1 MISDE
6 KSGKGARVIATGGLM
21 LATLM
26 VALDSTIANVALPHV
41 QGSLSAAQDQ
51 ITWVLTSY
59 IVGTALMTPLSG
71 WLALKL
77 GRKPLFLISIVGFV
91 AISMLCGMATS
102 LPEMVFF
109 RFLQG
114 VAGAAMMPLSQA
126 AILDMWPQPAIPQV
140 MAIWSAVTM
149 VAPIMGPT
157 LGGFLTEHLSWRWV
171 FYINLPVGA
180 LAFGMTY
187 LALERDRGGRE
198 RPFDWVGFLALVF
211 FTGGV
216 QLLADRGMALDW
228 FDSREIWLYSVLAAC
243 GAYVFVVQTITAKH
257 PFFHLALF
265 RDRNFMSSVG
275 FAVFLSA
282 LLLSTTALL
291 PSFMQN
297 LMGYSAMQSGM
308 AMMPRGIGSLIS
320 FTLAPFIAARFGPRR
335 TIMLGLV
342 VTAVA
347 LWRMSQFDLS
357 MDVRPIET
365 AGMLLGLGQGL
376 AFNPLTVLAFAT
388 LETEHRT
395 EAAVFSNMFRTL
407 GGSLGIAALQGA
419 YIQQSAT
426 AHERLAGGVIAS
438 DPVIRWTMPQILDG
452 ALSGLEAIN
461 GEVSRQ
467 ASMMAYDTVFAWMG
481 VGTVL
486 IVPLVLMMRPA
497 RTRGEKLQEIH
508 VE

>member
-1 MISDE
+1 MISDP
-6 KSGKGARVIATGGLM
+6 KSGAGARAVATGGIM

-77 GRKPLFLISIVGFV
+77 GRRPLFLISIVGFV
-91 AISMLCGMATS
+91 GISMLCGMATN
-102 LPEMVFF
+102 LPEMVLF

-114 VAGAAMMPLSQA
+114 VAGAAMLPLSQA
-126 AILDMWPQPAIPQV
+126 AILDMWPPPLIPQV
-140 MAIWSAVTM
+140 MAVWSAATM

-157 LGGFLTEHLSWRWV
+157 LGGFLTENLSWRWV

-180 LAFGMTY
+180 VAFAMTY

-198 RPFDWVGFLALVF
+198 RPFDWTGFLALVF

-216 QLLADRGMALDW
+216 QLMADRGPALDW
-228 FDSREIWLYSVLAAC
+228 FDSREVWLYSVLAAC
-243 GAYVFVVQTITAKH
+243 GAYVFVVQSVTSKH
-257 PFFHLALF
+257 PFFDVGLF
-265 RDRNFMSSVG
+265 RDRNFLSSIGVSI
-275 FAVFLSA
+275 FLSG

-291 PSFMQN
+291 PTFMQT
-297 LMGYSAMQSGM
+297 LLGYSAMQSGV
-308 AMMPRGIGSLIS
+308 AMIPRGIGSLIS
-320 FTLAPFIAARFGPRR
+320 FTLSPFIALRLGPRR
-335 TIMLGLV
+335 TITLGLL
-342 VTAVA
+342 VTVVA
-347 LWRMSQFDLS
+347 LMRMSQFDLS
-357 MDVRPIET
+357 MDVRPIQV
-365 AGMLLGLGQGL
+365 AGLLLGLGQGL
-376 AFNPLTVLAFAT
+376 ALNPLAVLSFAT
-388 LETEHRT
+388 LDIKHRT
-395 EAAVFSNMFRTL
+395 EAAVLSNMFRSL
-407 GGSLGIAALQGA
+407 GGSLGIAGLQAA

-426 AHERLAGGVIAS
+426 AHERLAAGVMAS
-438 DPVIRWTMPQILDG
+438 DPVIRWRLPQILDG
-452 ALSGLEAIN
+452 ALNGLESIN

-481 VGTVL
+481 VGAML
-486 IVPLVLMMRPA
+486 ILPLLLIMRPA
-497 RTRGEKLQEIH
+497 RARGEKLREVH